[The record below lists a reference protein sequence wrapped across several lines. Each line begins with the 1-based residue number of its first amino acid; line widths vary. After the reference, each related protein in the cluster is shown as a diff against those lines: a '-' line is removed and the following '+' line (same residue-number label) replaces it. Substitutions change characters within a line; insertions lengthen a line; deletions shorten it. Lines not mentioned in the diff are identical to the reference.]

1 MRARQCVNGFFQKA
15 KLLLKKMWKIVK
27 DEPVFQY
34 GSAYFLEKVMN
45 KIWNNKGL
53 MKLVWVIIFIVISAS
68 SCLYDKEFAHL
79 NDQIITLNERVTKLQ
94 ESVDNKMSSSDLESR
109 LQSIN
114 KDLES
119 RLQSINKDLESGLQS
134 IHTSQAD
141 VGVEVDQIKRTIVE
155 LSGRVEE
162 NEHII
167 KRAVE
172 RDLSE
177 RDAMKAELA
186 QLFEKIKALEEIVQ
200 RQQERLKL
208 EPLAARKDQERE
220 KEATDQKETDQQ
232 PAEVVEQPKS
242 KELELYDNSLTS
254 FREEEFQQAMDGFQQ
269 FLREYPK
276 SDRADNAQFWIGE
289 CFMAQKEYEKA
300 ILEYE
305 EVIKNYPKGNK
316 VSVAMLRQAIAWFEI
331 KEKTAGIIILKNL
344 IKKYPDSDEAKI
356 AKEKLEKIE

>member
-1 MRARQCVNGFFQKA
+1 
-15 KLLLKKMWKIVK
+15 LKKLNSKEK
-27 DEPVFQY
+27 DVQDIKYEPVFQY

-45 KIWNNKGL
+45 EIWNKKGL
-53 MKLVWVIIFIVISAS
+53 MKLGWIIIFIVMSLS
-68 SCLYDKEFAHL
+68 SCLYDREFAHF
-79 NDQIITLNERVTKLQ
+79 NDQIIILNERVTKLQ
-94 ESVDNKMSSSDLESR
+94 ESLDTKMSSSDLES
-109 LQSIN
+109 
-114 KDLES
+114 DLES
-119 RLQSINKDLESGLQS
+119 RSQSINKDLESGLQS

-186 QLFEKIKALEEIVQ
+186 QLFEKVKALEEIVQ

-208 EPLAARKDQERE
+208 EPLAAPKEPE

-232 PAEVVEQPKS
+232 HAEVVEQPKS
-242 KELELYDNSLTS
+242 KELELYDNSLAS

-269 FLREYPK
+269 FLKEYPK

-300 ILEYE
+300 ILAYQ

-316 VSVAMLRQAIAWFEI
+316 VPIAMLRQAIAWFEI
-331 KEKTAGIIILKNL
+331 KEEKAGIIILKNL

-356 AKEKLEKIE
+356 AKAKLTKIE

>member
-1 MRARQCVNGFFQKA
+1 
-15 KLLLKKMWKIVK
+15 
-27 DEPVFQY
+27 
-34 GSAYFLEKVMN
+34 MN
-45 KIWNNKGL
+45 EIWNNKGL

-68 SCLYDKEFAHL
+68 SCLYDKEFTHL

-94 ESVDNKMSSSDLESR
+94 ESVDTKMDSSDLEGDLESR

-119 RLQSINKDLESGLQS
+119 RLQSINKDLDSGLQS

-162 NEHII
+162 NEHVI
-167 KRAVE
+167 KHAVE

-186 QLFEKIKALEEIVQ
+186 QLFEKVKALEEIVQ

-208 EPLAARKDQERE
+208 EPLAAPKEPE

-232 PAEVVEQPKS
+232 HAEVVEQPKS
-242 KELELYDNSLTS
+242 KELELYDNSLAS

-269 FLREYPK
+269 FLKEYPK

-300 ILEYE
+300 ILAYQ

-316 VSVAMLRQAIAWFEI
+316 VPIAMLRQAIAWFEI
-331 KEKTAGIIILKNL
+331 KEEKAGIIILKNL

-356 AKEKLEKIE
+356 AKAKLTKIE

>member
-1 MRARQCVNGFFQKA
+1 MNEI
-15 KLLLKKMWKIVK
+15 WKT
-27 DEPVFQY
+27 
-34 GSAYFLEKVMN
+34 
-45 KIWNNKGL
+45 KGL

-94 ESVDNKMSSSDLESR
+94 ESVDTKMNSSDLEGDLESR

-114 KDLES
+114 KDLDSRLQSINKDFES
-119 RLQSINKDLESGLQS
+119 RLQSINKDLESGLQSINKDLESGLQS

-141 VGVEVDQIKRTIVE
+141 VGVEVDQIKRAIVE

-162 NEHII
+162 NEHVI
-167 KRAVE
+167 KHAVE
-172 RDLSE
+172 RDSSE
-177 RDAMKAELA
+177 QDAMKADLA
-186 QLFEKIKALEEIVQ
+186 QLFEKVKALEEIVQ

-208 EPLAARKDQERE
+208 GPLAARKDQEQE

-232 PAEVVEQPKS
+232 PAEVVEKTKS
-242 KELELYDNSLTS
+242 KELELYDNSLAF
-254 FREEEFQQAMDGFQQ
+254 FREKEFQQAMDGFQQ
-269 FLREYPK
+269 FLKEYPK

-289 CFMAQKEYEKA
+289 CFMAQKEYETA
-300 ILEYE
+300 ILAYQ

-316 VSVAMLRQAIAWFEI
+316 VPIAMLRQAIAFKEI
-331 KEKTAGIIILKNL
+331 KEETMYKLLLKKI

-356 AKEKLEKIE
+356 AKAKLTKI

>member
-1 MRARQCVNGFFQKA
+1 
-15 KLLLKKMWKIVK
+15 
-27 DEPVFQY
+27 
-34 GSAYFLEKVMN
+34 MN
-45 KIWNNKGL
+45 EIGNKKGL
-53 MKLVWVIIFIVISAS
+53 MKLVWVILFIIISAS

-94 ESVDNKMSSSDLESR
+94 ESVDTKMNSSNLESR

-119 RLQSINKDLESGLQS
+119 SLQSINS
-134 IHTSQAD
+134 SQAD
-141 VGVEVDQIKRTIVE
+141 VGVEVDQIKRAIVE

-177 RDAMKAELA
+177 QDAMKAELA
-186 QLFEKIKALEEIVQ
+186 QLLEKVQNLEEIVK
-200 RQQERLKL
+200 RQQEHLKL
-208 EPLAARKDQERE
+208 EPSAAPKDQEPE

-232 PAEVVEQPKS
+232 PAEVVEKTKS

-254 FREEEFQQAMDGFQQ
+254 FKEEDFQQAMDGFQQ

-300 ILEYE
+300 ILAYQ

-316 VSVAMLRQAIAWFEI
+316 VPVAMLRQAIAFMEI
-331 KEKTAGIIILKNL
+331 KEETSYKLLLKKI

-356 AKEKLEKIE
+356 AKAKLKKIE

>member
-1 MRARQCVNGFFQKA
+1 
-15 KLLLKKMWKIVK
+15 
-27 DEPVFQY
+27 
-34 GSAYFLEKVMN
+34 
-45 KIWNNKGL
+45 
-53 MKLVWVIIFIVISAS
+53 
-68 SCLYDKEFAHL
+68 
-79 NDQIITLNERVTKLQ
+79 
-94 ESVDNKMSSSDLESR
+94 MSSSDLES
-109 LQSIN
+109 
-114 KDLES
+114 DLES
-119 RLQSINKDLESGLQS
+119 RSQSINKDLESGLQS

-186 QLFEKIKALEEIVQ
+186 QLFEKVKALEEIVQ
-200 RQQERLKL
+200 RQQEHLKL
-208 EPLAARKDQERE
+208 EPSAAPKDQEPE

-232 PAEVVEQPKS
+232 PAEVVEQPVS

-254 FREEEFQQAMDGFQQ
+254 FKEEEFQQAMDGFQQ
-269 FLREYPK
+269 FLKEYPK
-276 SDRADNAQFWIGE
+276 SDRADNAQFWIAE
-289 CFMAQKEYEKA
+289 CFMAQKEYKKA

-316 VSVAMLRQAIAWFEI
+316 VPVAMLRQAIAWFEI
-331 KEKTAGIIILKNL
+331 KEKKAGIIILKNL

-356 AKEKLEKIE
+356 AKAKLTKIE

>member
-1 MRARQCVNGFFQKA
+1 
-15 KLLLKKMWKIVK
+15 
-27 DEPVFQY
+27 
-34 GSAYFLEKVMN
+34 MN
-45 KIWNNKGL
+45 EIWNNKGL

-68 SCLYDKEFAHL
+68 SCLYDKEFVHL

-94 ESVDNKMSSSDLESR
+94 ESVDTKMNSTDLENDLESRLQSINKDLESR

-167 KRAVE
+167 KGAVE

-177 RDAMKAELA
+177 WDAMKAELA
-186 QLFEKIKALEEIVQ
+186 QLFEKVKALEEIVQ

-232 PAEVVEQPKS
+232 PAEVVEKTKS
-242 KELELYDNSLTS
+242 KELELYDNSLAS
-254 FREEEFQQAMDGFQQ
+254 FREEEFQPAMDGFQQ
-269 FLREYPK
+269 FLKEYPK

-289 CFMAQKEYEKA
+289 CFMARKEYEKA
-300 ILEYE
+300 ILAYQ
-305 EVIKNYPKGNK
+305 EVIINYPKGNK
-316 VSVAMLRQAIAWFEI
+316 VPIAMLRQAIAWFEI
-331 KEKTAGIIILKNL
+331 KDKTLGIIILKNI
-344 IKKYPDSDEAKI
+344 IKRYPDSDEAKI
-356 AKEKLEKIE
+356 AKAKLTKIE